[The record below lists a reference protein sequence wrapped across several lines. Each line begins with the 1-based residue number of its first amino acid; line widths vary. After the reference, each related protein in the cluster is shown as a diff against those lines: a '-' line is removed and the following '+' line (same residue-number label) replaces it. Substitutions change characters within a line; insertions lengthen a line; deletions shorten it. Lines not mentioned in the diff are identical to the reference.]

1 MSKAKNLATF
11 GDNVDSS
18 GTISGNFTVDSDT
31 LYVDATNDR
40 VGIGTTNPATPL
52 ETYGTIRSSA
62 TGTNYGDFNS
72 LSGGLYISHRNGA
85 NDGTILFGG
94 QGGGIFTE
102 RMRLSPAGN
111 VGIGTASPAYKLDV
125 NGDLRVQGNFTVDG
139 TTTTINSTTLN
150 VDDLNITVASG
161 AADAAAA
168 DGAGLTVDGAGAT
181 LTYVNAGDNW
191 SFNKDLNLDGDL
203 TVSGGQIIMPTVAT
217 RDKYRVWNSSAY
229 AIGMD
234 NAISFGGLSDYAM
247 TFQFSNNNARGFWF
261 GDSSHTDAQ
270 GAMALTTN
278 GKLTVAHSARV
289 GYGETDTTTPGS
301 THALDVNGSIQDSQ
315 GNVRALDRTGIN
327 STPYA
332 IPANSTGKYFS
343 TTTGASVITIDSGD
357 CELGQIITIYNH
369 LNTSVTISWT
379 NMTNGVYIA
388 GATTSKGT
396 NGSVTLAGKGL
407 VTILNDVAARLVL
420 NGNVS

>member
-40 VGIGTTNPATPL
+40 VGIGTTSP
-52 ETYGTIRSSA
+52 SA
-62 TGTNYGDFNS
+62 TLEVNAGGPTTIKNLNSLWTGSGTNSYFD
-72 LSGGLYISHRNGA
+72 A
-85 NDGTILFGG
+85 D
-94 QGGGIFTE
+94 GIFSFRSTSYSE
-102 RMRLSPAGN
+102 RMRIDAAGN